1 MEPFMLNLLT
11 DIQWLTSQ
19 NKVIIIR
26 NVDHI
31 LLYFQF
37 LVLVALVYISE
48 GNATY
53 ILTRKLLR
61 SKKRIPP
68 VLKTS

>member
-1 MEPFMLNLLT
+1 MEPFMLNLLI

-19 NKVIIIR
+19 NQLIIMR
-26 NVDHI
+26 DVDQI

-48 GNATY
+48 WNAT
-53 ILTRKLLR
+53 
-61 SKKRIPP
+61 
-68 VLKTS
+68 

>member
-1 MEPFMLNLLT
+1 MEPFMLNLLI

-19 NKVIIIR
+19 NQLIIMR
-26 NVDHI
+26 DVDHI

-48 GNATY
+48 WNATY

-61 SKKRIPP
+61 SKKGIPP